1 MTAEVPDRFPDG
13 FLWGVATSA
22 YQIEGAVDE
31 DGRGE
36 SIWDRF
42 SHTPGLVRGGDT
54 GDVACDHYHRWAE
67 DLELIADLGVGLYR
81 FSVAWPR
88 ILPAGSGRPE
98 QRGID
103 FYTRL
108 VDRLLEHGIAPMV
121 TLDHWDLPQALQD
134 AGGWPAR
141 DTAAR
146 FAEYADVM
154 FRALGDRVR
163 FWVTHNEPWM
173 VAAIG
178 HRLGLHAPGVKD
190 FRASLR
196 ASHHLLLSHGMAV
209 QAYRATGLSAP
220 MGIVLNLFQ
229 TVPHTEGEADAEA
242 AIASDGYTNRW
253 YLDPLFRGRYP
264 DDTWGLFQRVGGPI
278 DFIEPGDLLTIAA
291 PMDFLGVNF
300 YSPRIVRA
308 AGSGEA
314 SEFGW
319 VVERP
324 HPGARVTDA
333 GWEVDPDAFTALLV
347 RLHRDYDPVPLYIT
361 ENGAICDDVIG
372 SDGSVHDPD
381 RISYLDG
388 HIRACARAIQAG
400 VELRGYCAWSLM
412 DNFEWSDG
420 YSKRFGVVYVDYPT
434 QRRIP
439 KTSYGFLQRVV
450 AANGPP

>member
-1 MTAEVPDRFPDG
+1 VSRRPSAGFPEG

-22 YQIEGAVDE
+22 YQIEGAVAE

-42 SHTPGLVRGGDT
+42 SHTPGLVSGGDT

-67 DLELIADLGVGLYR
+67 DIQLVAGLGVGLYR

-88 ILPAGSGRPE
+88 ILPTGTGRPE

-103 FYTRL
+103 FYARL

-141 DTAAR
+141 DTASR
-146 FAEYADVM
+146 FVEYAEVM
-154 FRALGDRVR
+154 FRALADRVR

-178 HRLGLHAPGVKD
+178 HRLGLHAPGVTD

-209 QAYRATGLSAP
+209 QAYRASGLSAP
-220 MGIVLNLFQ
+220 MGIVLNLFH
-229 TVPHTEGEADAEA
+229 TVPHTDSEEDGRA

-264 DDTWGLFQRVGGPI
+264 DDTWRLFEGVGGPI
-278 DFIEPGDLLTIAA
+278 DFIEPDDLATIAA

-308 AGSGEA
+308 AAPGETT
-314 SEFGW
+314 EFGW
-319 VVERP
+319 VVEKPR
-324 HPGARVTDA
+324 PGAQVTDA
-333 GWEVDPDAFTALLV
+333 GWEIDPGAFVELLG
-347 RLHRDYDPVPLYIT
+347 RIHRDYGPVPLYIT
-361 ENGAICDDVIG
+361 ENGAICDDVIDP
-372 SDGSVHDPD
+372 DGTVNDPD
-381 RISYLDG
+381 RVAYLDG
-388 HIRACARAIQAG
+388 HMRACARAIASG
-400 VELRGYCAWSLM
+400 VDLRGYCVWSLL

-420 YSKRFGVVYVDYPT
+420 YSKRFGIVYVDYPT

-439 KTSYGFLQRVV
+439 KTSYGFLQQVV
-450 AANGPP
+450 AANGPS

>member
-1 MTAEVPDRFPDG
+1 MSHGFPNG

-42 SHTPGLVRGGDT
+42 SHTPGLVAGGDT
-54 GDVACDHYHRWAE
+54 GDVGCDHYHRWAE
-67 DLELIADLGVGLYR
+67 DVELIARLGVSLYR

-88 ILPAGSGRPE
+88 ILPTGSGRPE

-103 FYTRL
+103 FYGVL
-108 VDRLLEHGIAPMV
+108 VDRLLQRGIAPMV

-146 FAEYADVM
+146 FAEYAEVM

-209 QAYRATGLSAP
+209 QAYRAAGLSAP
-220 MGIVLNLFQ
+220 IGIVLNLFQ
-229 TVPHTEGEADAEA
+229 TRPHTESQEDAQA

-264 DDTWGLFQRVGGPI
+264 DDTWALFERVGGPL
-278 DFIEPGDLLTIAA
+278 DFIEPGDLATIAA

-308 AGSGEA
+308 AAPGETT
-314 SEFGW
+314 EFGW
-319 VVERP
+319 VVEKP
-324 HPGARVTDA
+324 HPGAGVTDA
-333 GWEVDPDAFTALLV
+333 SWEVDPGAFTELLV
-347 RLHRDYDPVPLYIT
+347 RLDRDYGPLALYIT

-372 SDGSVHDPD
+372 IDGRVHDPD
-381 RISYLDG
+381 RVAYLDG

-400 VELRGYCAWSLM
+400 VDLRGYCAWSLM